1 MIDKLS
7 SMLTDLR
14 GIVIKPGVT
23 LGKMMEKKQWMAMFL
38 LICVITLIIS
48 YYSAPETLKQMSEQ
62 LPEDYANGF
71 AKPSVLKKS
80 FLSVFSVFLLFFQL
94 IIGTFFI
101 YLFFGIG
108 GSKGEYANFF
118 SLTVNAAVVG
128 TLIPMTIR
136 GIFLL
141 FDYYIKDDKF
151 LNLTVFFPAIHPESW
166 SYAILSQFE
175 IFYLCFIVLIA
186 LGVSSY
192 SKMGKIKTLII
203 SILFFIFRSTVVI
216 LFYML
221 VSKLMH
227 SLNI

>member
-94 IIGTFFI
+94 IIGKFFI

-118 SLTVNAAVVG
+118 
-128 TLIPMTIR
+128 
-136 GIFLL
+136 
-141 FDYYIKDDKF
+141 
-151 LNLTVFFPAIHPESW
+151 
-166 SYAILSQFE
+166 
-175 IFYLCFIVLIA
+175 
-186 LGVSSY
+186 
-192 SKMGKIKTLII
+192 
-203 SILFFIFRSTVVI
+203 
-216 LFYML
+216 
-221 VSKLMH
+221 
-227 SLNI
+227 

>member
-141 FDYYIKDDKF
+141 FD
-151 LNLTVFFPAIHPESW
+151 S
-166 SYAILSQFE
+166 
-175 IFYLCFIVLIA
+175 
-186 LGVSSY
+186 
-192 SKMGKIKTLII
+192 
-203 SILFFIFRSTVVI
+203 
-216 LFYML
+216 
-221 VSKLMH
+221 
-227 SLNI
+227 